1 MRDSPEVQTK
11 LGRLRGQYVS
21 VKGKESGV
29 HAFLGVPFAKPPLGP
44 TLRLA
49 APQPAEGWQGLRDA
63 MKQPNIMD
71 VANELIDKLGLLI
84 SEVPERSEDC
94 LYLNIYSPANRA
106 PDAKL
111 PVRIAALNM
120 CIHVSF
126 LIHTHFICCYCS
138 YNIQRHKIFKFQ
150 IL

>member
-1 MRDSPEVQTK
+1 MKFYIKHVCCLLFVVFLGVTADLQAPEVQTK

-63 MKQPNIMD
+63 TKQPNM
-71 VANELIDKLGLLI
+71 
-84 SEVPERSEDC
+84 
-94 LYLNIYSPANRA
+94 
-106 PDAKL
+106 
-111 PVRIAALNM
+111 
-120 CIHVSF
+120 
-126 LIHTHFICCYCS
+126 
-138 YNIQRHKIFKFQ
+138 
-150 IL
+150 